1 MLNMESSFVSPD
13 ARNNKGTSGRCSGP
27 STLTHVRLTAT
38 YQQPPSGAPA
48 QGSAAPSLAATANSS
63 LEERTVGGG
72 PGSGRSSMIGTSSPA
87 PRSVSRASQLSPDDL
102 AAARVAH
109 QQEQAERE
117 ATRTAAER
125 REAAPAVD
133 APHSTQRQDDDG
145 PPPYAMV
152 SPITTFVRQAT
163 QEDDEDQGETKAKGR
178 AHARWLRMQ
187 KAMTKVAQS
196 EEGRDRLLVS
206 TT

>member
-1 MLNMESSFVSPD
+1 
-13 ARNNKGTSGRCSGP
+13 
-27 STLTHVRLTAT
+27 
-38 YQQPPSGAPA
+38 
-48 QGSAAPSLAATANSS
+48 
-63 LEERTVGGG
+63 
-72 PGSGRSSMIGTSSPA
+72 MIGTSSPA

-109 QQEQAERE
+109 QQEEAERE

-133 APHSTQRQDDDG
+133 APHSTQRPDDDR
-145 PPPYAMV
+145 PPAYAMV

-163 QEDDEDQGETKAKGR
+163 QEDDEDQVETKARGR

-187 KAMTKVAQS
+187 KAMSKVAQS

-206 TT
+206 MTWSASLFHFIHLTKPLSPLPPPLSNSSMASSSSCITHSL